1 MAMSIEE
8 YKMAQTDPTGREQL
22 VAAQERNIRDMDFEQ
37 NPGNIKNPDPY
48 STPAPIIKTID
59 TKELEQ
65 KIVDIKKQLEVLRK
79 ERKDLDSAEPKFDN
93 EADQLEYRREML
105 RAGAEAYMEYDP
117 ETATKWLQDA
127 ETMGLWGTGRG
138 SATAAVAGQKL
149 ALTQNDI
156 KIRQQMAEVIKKF
169 RDLMASN
176 KNVTL
181 DGPEYFKAQSEVQ
194 HLAGGLSKVMTTN
207 DLDKMFRQELQQEG
221 SIRAQTLLEQADE
234 KQMTSVEKDAYN
246 AVKEQL
252 GTVDSQFKDIATQMG
267 KVWPALAGGA
277 SGKNAGAYASA
288 VKSLIQAVDNSVVRE
303 GEMGLYNSNQLLN
316 TVKSW
321 IQGLVVGQ
329 KFTAADQERIWQSAT
344 IISDAVDK
352 RLNDL
357 KPEAMKI
364 YVNRLTPELAGDEAT
379 VTRGE
384 NSIDGL
390 LGTYRLGSIP
400 AQPKFEDAFWDSST
414 EVAPAPKS
422 TINSK
427 WVGEAE
433 AAGIPITSGIRDQA
447 TQDKMY
453 AEAPADAQG
462 VHRNALGYPV
472 ANISD
477 HLTGNAIDV
486 DSTLTP
492 AQKTW
497 LLSNGWSQPL
507 ADDPVHWVHGG
518 TVNPP
523 PPKPPKAK
531 QEKAKKPSTEQ
542 PRQIGKFT
550 VGVENVPR

>member
-1 MAMSIEE
+1 MANEYPRISRESSFGGMSREP
-8 YKMAQTDPTGREQL
+8 QPSWGGPLFQGTPVTG
-22 VAAQERNIRDMDFEQ
+22 I
-37 NPGNIKNPDPY
+37 
-48 STPAPIIKTID
+48 TPAQVAPEELPPSAEPTPAEGELPPGI
-59 TKELEQ
+59 KELEQ

-127 ETMGLWGTGRG
+127 ETMGLWGIGRG
-138 SATAAVAGQKL
+138 SATAAVASQKL
-149 ALTQNDI
+149 VLTQNDI

-181 DGPEYFKAQSEVQ
+181 DGPDYFKAQSEVQ

-221 SIRAQTLLEQADE
+221 SIRAQTALEQADE

-267 KVWPALAGGA
+267 KVWPALADGA

-288 VKSLIQAVDNSVVRE
+288 VKSLIQSVDNSVVRE
-303 GEMGLYNSNQLLN
+303 GEMGLFNSNQLLN

-329 KFTAADQERIWQSAT
+329 KFTAADQERIWKSAT
-344 IISDAVDK
+344 VISDAVDK

-364 YVNRLTPELAGDEAT
+364 YVNRLTPELAGDEVT

-390 LGTYRLGSIP
+390 LGTYRLGSRP

-414 EVAPAPKS
+414 EVAPTPITK
-422 TINSK
+422 NSK
-427 WVGEAE
+427 WIDEAK
-433 AAGIPITSGIRDQA
+433 AAGIPITSDIRDQA

-462 VHRNALGYPV
+462 VHRNAQGYPV
-472 ANISD
+472 AQVSD
-477 HLTGNAIDV
+477 HLNGNAIDV
-486 DSTLTP
+486 APTLTP
-492 AQKTW
+492 AHKTW
-497 LLSNGWSQPL
+497 LLSNGWSQPV
-507 ADDPVHWVHGG
+507 ADDPIHWVHGG

-523 PPKPPKAK
+523 PPKSKKVEQKKA
-531 QEKAKKPSTEQ
+531 EKPSTELKKV
-542 PRQIGKFT
+542 GKFT
-550 VGVENVPR
+550 LE